1 MKQLEKLQSGEVR
14 EVWVSKSNGY
24 GEKVISFDKEQR
36 FIVTGASSGI
46 GEGVALLLNEL
57 GATVIGI
64 GRNQGR
70 LEGMK
75 AKARHPENVFVEPK
89 DLTEDIA
96 GLAAYIKALKDKYG
110 KLQGMAYCAGVGGL
124 MPLRAV
130 DLDSMRA
137 MFDINYFA
145 PVFMAKGFA
154 DKRNNNGRGSAM
166 VFIASRGGV
175 RVDPGMTAYAGSKG
189 GLIATMQS
197 IAKELA
203 PSGVR
208 VNCVSPALIQ
218 TNMADDTARQYAE
231 GKYPM
236 GLGTVPDVANMVVY
250 LMSEQA
256 KWISGQN
263 YVIDCGMV

>member
-1 MKQLEKLQSGEVR
+1 M
-14 EVWVSKSNGY
+14 
-24 GEKVISFDKEQR
+24 ISFTSDQR

-64 GRNQGR
+64 GRNVER

-75 AKARHPENVFVEPK
+75 AKAKYPENVFLEAK
-89 DLTEDIA
+89 DLGVDIP
-96 GLAAYIKALKDKYG
+96 GLPAYVKSLKEKYG
-110 KLQGMAYCAGVGGL
+110 KFQGMAYCAGLSGI

-130 DLDSMRA
+130 DYDEMQK
-137 MFDINYFA
+137 MFAVNYFA

-154 DKRNNNGRGSAM
+154 DKRNNNGFGSAM

-175 RVDPGMTAYAGSKG
+175 YTDPGMTSYAGTKG

-197 IAKELA
+197 VAKELA
-203 PSGVR
+203 PSGIR

-218 TNMADDTARQYAE
+218 TNMADETSRQYAE

-236 GLGTVPDVANMVVY
+236 GLGTVPDVANMIVF
-250 LMSEQA
+250 LLSA
-256 KWISGQN
+256 SARWIAGQN
-263 YVIDCGMV
+263 YVMDCGM

>member
-1 MKQLEKLQSGEVR
+1 M
-14 EVWVSKSNGY
+14 VS
-24 GEKVISFDKEQR
+24 FTADQR

-64 GRNQGR
+64 GRNEER
-70 LEGMK
+70 LAAMK
-75 AKARHPENVFVEPK
+75 AKAKHPENIFIEHK
-89 DLTEDIA
+89 DLAADMP
-96 GLAAYIKALKDKYG
+96 GLPSYVKALKEKYG
-110 KLQGMAYCAGVGGL
+110 KFQGMAYCAGLSGI

-130 DLDSMRA
+130 DYDA
-137 MFDINYFA
+137 MQTMFAVNYFA

-154 DKRNNNGRGSAM
+154 DKRNNNGAGSAM

-175 RVDPGMTAYAGSKG
+175 HTDPGMTSYAGTKG

-208 VNCVSPALIQ
+208 VNCVSPALIE
-218 TNMADDTARQYAE
+218 TNMADATSRQYAE

-236 GLGTVPDVANMVVY
+236 GLGQVPDVANMIAF
-250 LMSEQA
+250 LLGQESH
-256 KWISGQN
+256 WISGQN
-263 YVIDCGMV
+263 YLIDCGMA

>member
-1 MKQLEKLQSGEVR
+1 M
-14 EVWVSKSNGY
+14 
-24 GEKVISFDKEQR
+24 ISFTAEQR

-64 GRNQGR
+64 GRDNER

-75 AKARHPENVFVEPK
+75 AKAKVPERINIEQK
-89 DLTEDIA
+89 DLSDDIP
-96 GLAAYIKALKDKYG
+96 GLPTYVRGLREKYG
-110 KLQGMAYCAGVGGL
+110 KFQGLAYCAGIGGI

-130 DLDSMRA
+130 DYNDMLK
-137 MFDINYFA
+137 MFNINYFA

-154 DKRNNNGRGSAM
+154 DKRNNNGSGSAM

-175 RVDPGMTAYAGSKG
+175 NTDPGMTAYSGTKG

-197 IAKELA
+197 IAKEIA
-203 PSGVR
+203 PTGVR
-208 VNCVSPALIQ
+208 VNCISPALIQ
-218 TNMADDTARQYAE
+218 TRMADDTSRQYAQ

-236 GLGTVPDVANMVVY
+236 GLGEVSDVANMIAFLLAKESRWISAQNY
-250 LMSEQA
+250 LM
-256 KWISGQN
+256 
-263 YVIDCGMV
+263 DCAIP

>member
-1 MKQLEKLQSGEVR
+1 M
-14 EVWVSKSNGY
+14 
-24 GEKVISFDKEQR
+24 ISFKAEQR

-64 GRNQGR
+64 GRSGAR
-70 LEGMK
+70 LEGMRTR
-75 AKARHPENVFVEPK
+75 AKHPENVFLEEK
-89 DLTEDIA
+89 DLAEDIP
-96 GLAAYIKALKDKYG
+96 GLPAYVKSLREKYG
-110 KLQGMAYCAGVGGL
+110 KFQGMAYCAGLSGI

-130 DLDSMRA
+130 DYDGMQSMFA
-137 MFDINYFA
+137 VNYFA

-154 DKRNNNGRGSAM
+154 DKRNNNGYGSAM

-175 RVDPGMTAYAGSKG
+175 RTDPGMTSYAGTKG
-189 GLIATMQS
+189 ALIATMQS

-203 PSGVR
+203 SSGLR

-218 TNMADDTARQYAE
+218 TKMADETSRQYAE

-236 GLGTVPDVANMVVY
+236 GLGTVSDVANMIIY
-250 LMSEQA
+250 LLAEQSH
-256 KWISGQN
+256 WISGQN
-263 YVIDCGMV
+263 YLIDCAMA

>member
-1 MKQLEKLQSGEVR
+1 M
-14 EVWVSKSNGY
+14 
-24 GEKVISFDKEQR
+24 ISFKAEQR

-64 GRNQGR
+64 GRNQER
-70 LEGMK
+70 LNGMK
-75 AKARHPENVFVEPK
+75 ANAKYPENVFLETK
-89 DLTEDIA
+89 DLAKDVA
-96 GLAAYIKALKDKYG
+96 GLPAYVKALKDKYG
-110 KLQGMAYCAGVGGL
+110 KFQGMAYCAGLGGI

-130 DLDSMRA
+130 DLGAMRT

-154 DKRNNNGRGSAM
+154 DKRNNNGNGSAM

-175 RVDPGMTAYAGSKG
+175 RVEPGMTSYAGSKG
-189 GLIATMQS
+189 ALIATMQS

-218 TNMADDTARQYAE
+218 THMADDISRQYAE

-236 GLGTVPDVANMVVY
+236 GLGTVPDVANTIVY
-250 LMSEQA
+250 LLSEQSH
-256 KWISGQN
+256 WTSGQN
-263 YVIDCGMV
+263 YIIDCGMI